1 MKVRFNC
8 MIMKKQSF
16 FAILMLLAAVLL
28 SACNSDSSEDEQPP
42 VKDNP
47 LLGKWGLYCKDY
59 RNDTIPNEYFDIP
72 EDTIV
77 FYENGKF
84 CNSVEKRYFDY
95 TYSDST
101 FTLSFEGYEG
111 LHSYT
116 ISDMG
121 KTLKVHYEGGNTYDF
136 WQGPFKIPYYYIYKK
151 ITETAAP

>member
-8 MIMKKQSF
+8 VIMKKQRF
-16 FAILMLLAAVLL
+16 LAILMLLAVVLP

-101 FTLSFEGYEG
+101 FT
-111 LHSYT
+111 
-116 ISDMG
+116 
-121 KTLKVHYEGGNTYDF
+121 EGGNSYDF
-136 WQGPFKIPYYYIYKK
+136 WQGPFKIPYYYIYRK

>member
-1 MKVRFNC
+1 
-8 MIMKKQSF
+8 MKKLLIVA
-16 FAILMLLAAVLL
+16 AIALLGGMLT
-28 SACNSDSSEDEQPP
+28 ACSSDSSEEEQPP

-101 FTLSFEGYEG
+101 FTLSFGGFEE

-116 ISDMG
+116 ISDM
-121 KTLKVHYEGGNTYDF
+121 EGGNSYDF
-136 WQGPFKIPYYYIYKK
+136 WQGPFKIPYYYIYRK